1 MPIYS
6 EKISCSVVDNVL
18 LVHQTTAKVVLLY
31 DIFTDMK
38 SPISAPLPLL
48 LRGPSA
54 YSNHENS
61 VGSLDG
67 DDVTSLTPSE
77 SNIYAENWVFA
88 NPDIILDHAHGILW
102 RVHLDLAVRI

>member
-1 MPIYS
+1 MIYS
-6 EKISCSVVDNVL
+6 L
-18 LVHQTTAKVVLLY
+18 
-31 DIFTDMK
+31 K

-54 YSNHENS
+54 YSNQENP

-67 DDVTSLTPSE
+67 DDVMSLTPSE